1 LARTI
6 YSNNAD
12 TELLDPLDMTASPRR
27 VSVPPDGAVDS
38 ITSIYDSIV
47 YLGIELPLTLVYLG
61 KRTRINIILQ

>member
-1 LARTI
+1 
-6 YSNNAD
+6 
-12 TELLDPLDMTASPRR
+12 MTASPRR

-61 KRTRINIILQ
+61 KRTWINIILQ